1 MQWRIWI
8 NAPEASPKTSI
19 RPRFSLSPK
28 ASIKKKGLIL
38 LFHVNGP
45 LLYRMVFRAIHHVE
59 KDQPP
64 MHRTGYLEREVLL
77 RMPRT
82 AVRNAMTGSTR
93 KRIGLCVPGPSGV
106 HMLAEFPVPP
116 APMLRGSN
124 LLLRSTSPE
133 IQGSTR
139 APVLRRGGR
148 TARGLARGVSRS
160 NLQGSC
166 KYIGPFPSAE

>member
-1 MQWRIWI
+1 MRP
-8 NAPEASPKTSI
+8 NLPPKTSI
-19 RPRFSLSPK
+19 RPIFSFSPK

-106 HMLAEFPVPP
+106 HIWPSSPYLRLLCYAAVIYCYVPP
-116 APMLRGSN
+116 RQKSKVPHELPFCGVVAGPLGDWLR
-124 LLLRSTSPE
+124 
-133 IQGSTR
+133 
-139 APVLRRGGR
+139 V
-148 TARGLARGVSRS
+148 
-160 NLQGSC
+160 
-166 KYIGPFPSAE
+166 